1 MTLQISTKYTSI
13 KDVETVEMFRNV
25 IDNLESLDKEL
36 KKINNQ
42 LELIDFQQRRQDL
55 KINELETA

>member
-42 LELIDFQQRRQDL
+42 LELIDFP
-55 KINELETA
+55 